1 MPTVYQ
7 VTSLLTLCV
16 ALSSLLTLQYPYC
29 QPFLKP
35 HHKVVA
41 FFTVLS
47 IVVSAT
53 CIQGFEDLYEFLE
66 ASPHRH
72 AKLESVIT
80 EPHSRKVSRRS
91 YENQHIMV
99 SNEETFRVTIFYELL
114 DVMISEFE
122 RLFNQESRQF
132 FTLLCILNTLKSKK
146 FLVGGH
152 APGSP

>member
-16 ALSSLLTLQYPYC
+16 ALSSLLTLQYPYRR
-29 QPFLKP
+29 PFLKP

-53 CIQGFEDLYEFLE
+53 CIHGFEDLYEFLE

-91 YENQHIMV
+91 YENQHVMV
-99 SNEETFRVTIFYELL
+99 SNEETFHVTIFDYLL
-114 DVMISEFE
+114 
-122 RLFNQESRQF
+122 
-132 FTLLCILNTLKSKK
+132 
-146 FLVGGH
+146 
-152 APGSP
+152 

>member
-1 MPTVYQ
+1 M
-7 VTSLLTLCV
+7 
-16 ALSSLLTLQYPYC
+16 
-29 QPFLKP
+29 
-35 HHKVVA
+35 
-41 FFTVLS
+41 
-47 IVVSAT
+47 SAT

-99 SNEETFRVTIFYELL
+99 SNEETFHVTIFNELL